1 MHISTLKLYFILQQN
16 SFIGLEFQWMILM
29 KNATASRRWFG
40 IVAMR
45 GQYKV
50 KSGVNNLIRERMRMR
65 VSYQTLF
72 RDTNTIY
79 LVERQRTQIRGL
91 LLFLGITPKMR
102 DDKKTGPSPL
112 FEYEERAISALS
124 CSRLRHVAYPF
135 PVARW
140 HVTLD
145 VKHDPG
151 QRCSRVCTY
160 GSRRSCKAWDNVPRR
175 YKSSLLTA
183 LFLIRALEPRPCFSF
198 SLRREVVSVIGN
210 YTAKFHDISHA
221 CRFRYK
227 ST

>member
-1 MHISTLKLYFILQQN
+1 
-16 SFIGLEFQWMILM
+16 
-29 KNATASRRWFG
+29 
-40 IVAMR
+40 MR

-50 KSGVNNLIRERMRMR
+50 KSGVNNLIRERMLMR

-72 RDTNTIY
+72 RDANTIY

-102 DDKKTGPSPL
+102 DDEKTGPSLL
-112 FEYEERAISALS
+112 FEYEKRAISALP

-145 VKHDPG
+145 VKHDLG

-160 GSRRSCKAWDNVPRR
+160 GSRRSCKAQDNVPRR

-183 LFLIRALEPRPCFSF
+183 LFLIRALKPRLCFSF
-198 SLRREVVSVIGN
+198 PLRREVVSVIGN
-210 YTAKFHDISHA
+210 YTVKFHDTSHA
-221 CRFRYK
+221 GRFRYK